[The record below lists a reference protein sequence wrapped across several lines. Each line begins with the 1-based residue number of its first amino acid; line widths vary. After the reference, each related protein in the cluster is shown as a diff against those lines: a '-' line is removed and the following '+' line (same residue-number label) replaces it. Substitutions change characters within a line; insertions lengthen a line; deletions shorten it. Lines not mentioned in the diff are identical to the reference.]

1 MAHPAFINK
10 KFLYSSLLFG
20 QACLFTSLLYAQ
32 TPAAADT
39 STFVRETLNIPRTT
53 LKPVIDGILDDE
65 IWQQAAVVTDFHQV
79 FPVDHGAPTQESI
92 FYVTYDDR
100 YFYVAARLFDT
111 EPEAILAR
119 TMIQGQSLRFDDNIH
134 IILDTFDNRRTGFR
148 FITNPNAIRD
158 DGVFESPS
166 RYNIDWSGIWLVDSQ
181 IDEQGWTTEI
191 AIPFTTL
198 NFDPNTTTWGF
209 NLEREIARNNE
220 RLAWSSFSRAIDPST
235 GGQIVGMTGLQQGLG
250 LDIVP
255 SVIVS
260 TAEDHITNNTESSI
274 EPSLDVFYKFTPN
287 LTGAL
292 TLNTDFSATEVDDRQ
307 VNLTRFNLF
316 FPEKRDFFLQDSEIF
331 RFGGL
336 GGNNGIP
343 FYSRRIG
350 LDASSGQ
357 PVDIDVGGKLA
368 GRVGNLSVGTLL
380 VQQEERPGADD
391 SPLFVGRVTQNVLR
405 ESRLGA
411 IFTQGDPNSL
421 NDTSLMG
428 VDFVYR
434 NTRFTDTHTLTADAW
449 YQQSDTEGLTGDDK
463 AYSTNLDIANEN
475 TGFSGNLGYSYIG
488 NEYNPALGFANRR
501 GIEQFE
507 GELQAR
513 YFVENRPW
521 LRYHFGRIGFSH
533 TRRIDN
539 GDMQSERIYSR
550 LLSINSHQ
558 ADRIFLD
565 VQRERE
571 GLVTPFAIRPGI
583 VIPAGVYAFNSF
595 AFGLES
601 SDFRVISPDF
611 SYTQGDFYDGKRRE
625 LETGINWQPG
635 PRFSAEF
642 GYTYTDVELPQ
653 GDFVS
658 RLVRMNTTFAFDS
671 TWSWINLLQYDNFS
685 QSMGL
690 NSRLNWNPQA
700 GENLYLVVNYNFD
713 ADGVFNGMSARDSEI
728 TLKYTKNFRF

>member
-1 MAHPAFINK
+1 M
-10 KFLYSSLLFG
+10 
-20 QACLFTSLLYAQ
+20 
-32 TPAAADT
+32 
-39 STFVRETLNIPRTT
+39 
-53 LKPVIDGILDDE
+53 
-65 IWQQAAVVTDFHQV
+65 
-79 FPVDHGAPTQESI
+79 
-92 FYVTYDDR
+92 
-100 YFYVAARLFDT
+100 
-111 EPEAILAR
+111 
-119 TMIQGQSLRFDDNIH
+119 
-134 IILDTFDNRRTGFR
+134 
-148 FITNPNAIRD
+148 
-158 DGVFESPS
+158 
-166 RYNIDWSGIWLVDSQ
+166 
-181 IDEQGWTTEI
+181 
-191 AIPFTTL
+191 
-198 NFDPNTTTWGF
+198 
-209 NLEREIARNNE
+209 
-220 RLAWSSFSRAIDPST
+220 
-235 GGQIVGMTGLQQGLG
+235 
-250 LDIVP
+250 
-255 SVIVS
+255 
-260 TAEDHITNNTESSI
+260 
-274 EPSLDVFYKFTPN
+274 
-287 LTGAL
+287 
-292 TLNTDFSATEVDDRQ
+292 
-307 VNLTRFNLF
+307 
-316 FPEKRDFFLQDSEIF
+316 
-331 RFGGL
+331 
-336 GGNNGIP
+336 
-343 FYSRRIG
+343 
-350 LDASSGQ
+350 
-357 PVDIDVGGKLA
+357 
-368 GRVGNLSVGTLL
+368 
-380 VQQEERPGADD
+380 
-391 SPLFVGRVTQNVLR
+391 
-405 ESRLGA
+405 
-411 IFTQGDPNSL
+411 
-421 NDTSLMG
+421 
-428 VDFVYR
+428 
-434 NTRFTDTHTLTADAW
+434 
-449 YQQSDTEGLTGDDK
+449 
-463 AYSTNLDIANEN
+463 
-475 TGFSGNLGYSYIG
+475 
-488 NEYNPALGFANRR
+488 
-501 GIEQFE
+501 
-507 GELQAR
+507 
-513 YFVENRPW
+513 ENRPW